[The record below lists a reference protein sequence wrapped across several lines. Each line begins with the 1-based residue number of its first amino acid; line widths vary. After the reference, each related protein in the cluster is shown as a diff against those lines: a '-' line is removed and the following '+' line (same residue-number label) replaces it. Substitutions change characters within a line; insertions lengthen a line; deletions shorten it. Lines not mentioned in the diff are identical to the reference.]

1 MHSSTLAKRYASA
14 LADLAQDNGLLK
26 KIGTDLVE
34 FQSVV
39 KETPEFGVLLANPT
53 ISRDRQMKLV
63 EICVAKSDI
72 DPLTRHFLGLLV
84 HKRRMLLLNDI
95 VAAYGRIVEKQSGAV
110 TVQVLAPKSLA
121 KAQEERLVKVLSAKT
136 GKDVRLDFNLGP
148 ELLGGMIVRI
158 GSVMMDYSVRG
169 QLNRLKAQLRG

>member
-1 MHSSTLAKRYASA
+1 MHSSTLAKRYATA
-14 LADLAQDNGLLK
+14 LADLAQESGLLQ
-26 KIGTDLVE
+26 KIGTDLLE

-39 KETPEFGVLLANPT
+39 KETPEFGVLLVNPT

-63 EICVAKSDI
+63 EICAAKGDT
-72 DPLTRHFLGLLV
+72 DPLTRNFLGLLV
-84 HKRRMLLLNDI
+84 HKRRMVLFNEI
-95 VAAYGRIVEKQSGAV
+95 CVAYSRIVEKQSGAV
-110 TVQVLAPKSLA
+110 TVQVLAPKPLA
-121 KAQEERLVKVLSAKT
+121 KAQEERLIKVLSAKT
-136 GKDVRLDFNLGP
+136 GKDVRLDIGQGP